1 MRSFV
6 MKTKVV
12 ILLSIFILSGLLALV
27 NVNAKTQ
34 EYMPNENVNEN
45 AIGGNSRGSIRAED
59 YVDQIQSQGDLWY
72 DSNNP
77 TNLQGFYAGDED
89 MDFYIRIYEDN
100 NGDENIGDWHPQED
114 ELLNTTI
121 TLGAILDDQ
130 GNALSIEPI
139 TWTPGRKTADDNS
152 PDGWTVDWSRN
163 FYVDDS
169 TNLRFQF
176 DVNNDLTPGIYQI
189 EITVQYKII
198 IDYDSG
204 TGATTYSSWRTET
217 EYIKF
222 EIRSGLWYTTPYN
235 TYDLKGYDDYGGQ
248 INNGIFYAGTQF
260 QEARLNIRARAWD
273 DDSKLEDL
281 EALCGPSQ
289 KITIVDSST
298 SAKIG
303 SINYDYTSYFRFRVN
318 VKSTASPGV
327 FECPLTLKYKRGVGS
342 VEKQITEAVTAEF
355 IVDFTPLLEPPKTG
369 THMTDTLT
377 TIYQGE
383 PEKNFNIEFTN
394 SGNVDFQD
402 LKISLDISRAI
413 YFSSTEFYY
422 DEGNWGN
429 EVLFPLTA
437 EISTTL
443 AIGGK
448 STVSFKTTVFKQLPP
463 GIYRIPIK
471 YDGKYLDTGEI
482 TGSSGYTTTNEAEY
496 QVIKTAMRVES
507 PYDLPYIAIEVI
519 DSDGIN
525 MDVEA
530 LSSLTT
536 GEQNVRFSVSV
547 QNREYYNLRDL
558 IATLDAGGMTPLSNP
573 YNKNKGSLE
582 SVYIGNLDD
591 RSSTTISFV
600 ANIIKN
606 AQGTYYIPIQITGN
620 DTHNNVVIT
629 KDLKLKLTIN
639 PDPPDFIVTGVTT
652 TQIKSGET
660 FKLEVTV
667 KNIGGSTASGIKG
680 TILSSNNIITALT
693 NGILTT
699 DILNPG
705 DEGTIEF
712 DMITSPTIELGEM
725 YNIDLSIEYNDT
737 QNNSQMTV
745 RSLTIKTGE
754 IEPMSPGEIFVVTNM
769 ESTDIRAGKAFT
781 LSISIRNVGE
791 KDIQNAFVTLS
802 TSTPFL
808 YHHPPGTSPGTI
820 STGFIGVGNS
830 TIVTFE
836 MMAGADID
844 QGREYN
850 CSIIITYIDSQGNL
864 IYSPDDIKPLPLKVK
879 YEGKSPSEI
888 RNEEIETEKLTID
901 ISSVLIAIII
911 LIGFIIFPI
920 ILRLVI
926 FRGRGV
932 PKPSEKES
940 PPEKKRF
947 ETPPEK
953 KLFETPPE
961 KKRFESPPEKKL
973 LKPVEPPS
981 QNAVKS
987 PSPQESTSPT
997 VQLQPTQEPPISNE

>member
-1 MRSFV
+1 MRLFV
-6 MKTKVV
+6 MKTKVI
-12 ILLSIFILSGLLALV
+12 ILLSIFVLSGLLALV
-27 NVNAKTQ
+27 NVNAETQ
-34 EYMPNENVNEN
+34 EYMPNEDANEN
-45 AIGGNSRGSIRAED
+45 DSGGSSRGSIRAED
-59 YVDQIQSQGDLWY
+59 YVSRIRSYNELSY
-72 DSNNP
+72 DSTYP
-77 TNLQGFYAGDED
+77 PGLQEFYAGEED
-89 MDFYIRIYEDN
+89 IDFYIRIYEDN
-100 NGDENIGDWHPQED
+100 NGDENTGDPHPSGWD
-114 ELLNTTI
+114 YYLHNTTI
-121 TLGAILDDQ
+121 TLGSILDEEGEVLQ
-130 GNALSIEPI
+130 NPPI
-139 TWTPGRKTADDNS
+139 TWTAGRNIADDNS
-152 PDGWTVDWSRN
+152 PDGWTVDWDQY
-163 FYVDDS
+163 FYVDYS
-169 TNLRFQF
+169 TNLNFQF
-176 DVNNDLTPGIYQI
+176 DINNDLTPGIYQI

-204 TGATTYSSWRTET
+204 TSATTYSSWRTET

-222 EIRSGLWYTTPYN
+222 EIRSGLYYN
-235 TYDLKGYDDYGGQ
+235 APWNIFNLEGYDDFNNRLNGGL
-248 INNGIFYAGTQF
+248 FYAGTQF
-260 QEARLNIRARAWD
+260 QEARLDIRARAWD
-273 DDSKLEDL
+273 DDNKLEGL
-281 EALCGPSQ
+281 EASCGSSQ
-289 KITIVDSST
+289 KITIVDSAT

-303 SINYDYTSYFRFRVN
+303 SINYGSTSYFRFRVN
-318 VKSTASPGV
+318 VKSTASPGI
-327 FECPLTLKYKRGVGS
+327 FQCPLTLKYKRGVGG
-342 VEKQITEAVTAEF
+342 VEKQIIEAVTAEF

-377 TIYQGE
+377 TIFQGE
-383 PEKNFNIEFTN
+383 PEKTFSIEFTN
-394 SGNVDFQD
+394 SGNVNFQD
-402 LKISLDISRAI
+402 LKISLDISNAI

-448 STVSFKTTVFKQLPP
+448 STVSFKTTVVKQLPP

-471 YDGKYLDTGEI
+471 YEGKYLDTGEI
-482 TGSSGYTTTNEAEY
+482 TGSSGYTTTNEWEY

-507 PYDLPYIAIEVI
+507 PDDQPYIAIEVI

-536 GEQNVRFSVSV
+536 GKQNVRFSVSV
-547 QNREYYNLRDL
+547 QNREYYDLRDL
-558 IATLDAGGMTPLSNP
+558 VATLDAGGETPLLNP
-573 YNKNKGSLE
+573 DNKNKGSLE

-600 ANIIKN
+600 ANIMNN

-620 DTHNNVVIT
+620 DTHNNVVMT
-629 KDLKLKLTIN
+629 KNLKLKLTIN
-639 PDPPDFIVTGVTT
+639 PDPPEFIVTGVTT

-699 DILNPG
+699 DILSPG
-705 DEGTIEF
+705 NEGIIEF

-725 YNIDLSIEYNDT
+725 YNIELSIEYNDT

-754 IEPMSPGEIFVVTNM
+754 IEPRSPGEIFVVTNM

-791 KDIQNAFVTLS
+791 KDIQNAFVTVS

-879 YEGKSPSEI
+879 YEGKSPSEMQESQSEL
-888 RNEEIETEKLTID
+888 RKEEIKIEKSTID
-901 ISSVLIAIII
+901 MSSLLIAIII
-911 LIGFIIFPI
+911 LIGFIIVPI
-920 ILRLVI
+920 ILRLLI
-926 FRGRGV
+926 FKGRGV
-932 PKPSEKES
+932 PKPTEKEA
-940 PPEKKRF
+940 PPEKKPLQPIK
-947 ETPPEK
+947 PPNQ
-953 KLFETPPE
+953 
-961 KKRFESPPEKKL
+961 SI
-973 LKPVEPPS
+973 V
-981 QNAVKS
+981 QS
-987 PSPQESTSPT
+987 PSLQETTPSTS
-997 VQLQPTQEPPISNE
+997 QLQPTQEPPTSTEQLQQPLEPNQTVNVNQ